1 MFYFYQF
8 WVLNLVS
15 EMREK
20 ELIECGRMHIWTLK
34 TQWLPGPLSRPQIPC
49 HIYAHFIHILLYW
62 ENKAYMYRVKPILDL
77 DFIVKAVD
85 IAEAASTA
93 YKRESASQEAV
104 DYQVCAIAASY
115 CMLW

>member
-1 MFYFYQF
+1 
-8 WVLNLVS
+8 
-15 EMREK
+15 
-20 ELIECGRMHIWTLK
+20 
-34 TQWLPGPLSRPQIPC
+34 
-49 HIYAHFIHILLYW
+49 
-62 ENKAYMYRVKPILDL
+62 MYRVKPILDL

-115 CMLW
+115 CML